1 MIEHWVSSYGYWAVL
16 VGAMLEGETVLI
28 VGAYFA
34 HRGYLSLP
42 LVMLC
47 AFVGSLLGDQI
58 AFFFGRY
65 AGHEWIERRPRLRA
79 RTERV
84 ARLLEKRRAAVLLGF
99 RFVYGVRSV
108 TPLLVGAS
116 GIKPAVFARYNVV
129 GAALW
134 ALVVGALG
142 YVFGQSLELV
152 FAEAKRFE
160 GWVIAFA
167 SGVLLLVW
175 LRRWLERRRG

>member
-16 VGAMLEGETVLI
+16 VGTLLEGETVLI

-47 AFVGSLLGDQI
+47 AFAGSLLGDQA
-58 AFFFGRY
+58 AFFFGRRV
-65 AGHEWIERRPRLRA
+65 GRGWIEGRPRLKARA
-79 RTERV
+79 DRV
-84 ARLLEKRRAAVLLGF
+84 SQLLEKRRAAVLLGF

-116 GIKPAVFARYNVV
+116 GIKPAVFGRYNVA

-142 YVFGQSLELV
+142 YAFGQSLELV

-160 GWVIAFA
+160 GWVIAA
-167 SGVLLLVW
+167 ACGVVLVVW
-175 LRRWLERRRG
+175 VLRLRERRQG